1 MDFIEEQKDIF
12 EHFGINKQKDKFI
25 EELEELRIA
34 FMLDKQDRII
44 DELADVHNV
53 LMQLISFYGVEKV
66 YERAIYKIERT
77 KQRIANNYYK
87 GKK

>member
-1 MDFIEEQKDIF
+1 
-12 EHFGINKQKDKFI
+12 
-25 EELEELRIA
+25 
-34 FMLDKQDRII
+34 
-44 DELADVHNV
+44 
-53 LMQLISFYGVEKV
+53 MQLISFYGVEKV